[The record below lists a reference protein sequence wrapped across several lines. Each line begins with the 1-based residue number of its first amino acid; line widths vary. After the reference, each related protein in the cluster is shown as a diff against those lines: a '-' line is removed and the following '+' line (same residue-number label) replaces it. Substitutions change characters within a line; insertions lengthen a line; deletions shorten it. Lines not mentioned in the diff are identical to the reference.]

1 VPGVSY
7 SPALKWFL
15 LALLPLTLGLKLAVW
30 PGGDAAQNEERSAQ
44 FWVAEFLLRQHFT
57 VATSELVQG
66 RPTIQAIAGGC
77 RILVTEIPAIGWTRD
92 VFRSHATASDDVF
105 FVFRGEVYR
114 DHPTWLIVPNSLWAR
129 FRRELGF
136 EVHSSAVFGVIAAQ
150 SCDAERLP
158 WKELGYNSV
167 NWWSIGFHQLGS
179 SGFGGDSL

>member
-1 VPGVSY
+1 MSLVARSDKSVAPIGSL
-7 SPALKWFL
+7 SAALKSI
-15 LALLPLTLGLKLAVW
+15 LTCDEFFAGLY
-30 PGGDAAQNEERSAQ
+30 
-44 FWVAEFLLRQHFT
+44 
-57 VATSELVQG
+57 G
-66 RPTIQAIAGGC
+66 RPTIQAIAGVVAYSSPKF
-77 RILVTEIPAIGWTRD
+77 L
-92 VFRSHATASDDVF
+92 RSVGLAMCFAAMATASDDVS

-114 DHPTWLIVPNSLWAR
+114 DHPTWLTVPNSLWAR